1 MRPIVETTMKTRKNF
16 QNNLK
21 LTHNSISAHQC
32 MTSGVLHNP
41 LRNFAKLPQVSLRKF
56 PLHNEKLRK
65 FDEMWANWPLHNESS
80 VSTKFRM
87 LAQTAVYTSTK
98 RSWLLQGEEQL

>member
-1 MRPIVETTMKTRKNF
+1 MPHLMVGGHFGNVEM
-16 QNNLK
+16 
-21 LTHNSISAHQC
+21 S
-32 MTSGVLHNP
+32 SGVLHNP
-41 LRNFAKLPQVSLRKF
+41 LRNFVKLPQVSLQKF

>member
-1 MRPIVETTMKTRKNF
+1 MEGTLRSLFLEVIWDY
-16 QNNLK
+16 
-21 LTHNSISAHQC
+21 A
-32 MTSGVLHNP
+32 TSGVLHNP